1 MFSRGVV
8 GAPPSEPAPSET
20 DEQPLTAVDAEF
32 QAFLNLRRTS
42 CPVQL
47 PEVRKDGR
55 DPLLG
60 YYYDLPNFILLKL
73 VVYCV
78 LGGMASEANIERVFS
93 VMGEI
98 ITPQRSTLD
107 ADKVEAMIYVTQNL
121 NILSLEE
128 LIAATKAVMF
138 N

>member
-1 MFSRGVV
+1 
-8 GAPPSEPAPSET
+8 
-20 DEQPLTAVDAEF
+20 
-32 QAFLNLRRTS
+32 
-42 CPVQL
+42 
-47 PEVRKDGR
+47 
-55 DPLLG
+55 
-60 YYYDLPNFILLKL
+60 
-73 VVYCV
+73 
-78 LGGMASEANIERVFS
+78 MASEANIERVFS

-107 ADKVEAMIYVTQNL
+107 ADKVEAMIYVIQNL